1 MPGTDTEVE
10 GENLVPRL
18 SSDLQMHVMAYV
30 FTHITTKKSIVLKEI
45 MKVAGEWVELRGK
58 SREVSK
64 T

>member
-1 MPGTDTEVE
+1 MPETHTEVE
-10 GENLVPRL
+10 GENLAPRL
-18 SSDLQMHVMAYV
+18 SSDLHMPVMAHV
-30 FTHITTKKSIVLKEI
+30 FTHITTKKSIVLKDI